1 MYGEQLMTS
10 ATAAIDAKSGA
21 PERGVPGGAAARGA
35 IALALAMLALAAG
48 AVFPARAPADGDP
61 ASDVLLTQSAFL
73 PADSGLPA
81 AQSNQ
86 LQALVREAAKDGY
99 PIRVAVIPESYDL
112 GSVTALWDRPSTY
125 ASFLGIELS
134 LTYKGPL
141 LVAMPDG
148 WGFNWPGHRTGA
160 ADALLAKL
168 RIAPG
173 AGGLLDA
180 TQTAVSGLARSAGV
194 GLAATRSTTPLSSP
208 SSAAANGSAAAPRGG
223 GGSSGFSLLPALAIV
238 AGSAAA
244 LTLLA
249 VVVVPRRRVIV
260 SRLRPARWRL
270 AMPGLVVVLGALVPV
285 LIFAVP
291 HPAATITS
299 GSETPPVTWAA
310 GSQPAPNFQLRD
322 QNGRPVSIAAYHGRP
337 LIVTFIDPLCRE
349 LCPLAAQ
356 ELSHVE
362 RQLPA
367 AQRPEII
374 AVSVDEWGNARANL
388 RQDYGKWHL
397 VPQWRWAVGSP
408 AQLASVWNRY
418 HAEVDVTTKRIAGT
432 TVHYITHSEMAYVID
447 GGDERALLSWPYTA
461 HEVERTVRGL
471 ERS

>member
-1 MYGEQLMTS
+1 MTSMTS
-10 ATAAIDAKSGA
+10 ATAAIDVKRSASG
-21 PERGVPGGAAARGA
+21 RGVPGGVPARV
-35 IALALAMLALAAG
+35 ALALALALAALAVAAG
-48 AVFPARAPADGDP
+48 ALLPARARADGDP
-61 ASDVLLTQSAFL
+61 ASDVLLTQSVFL

-112 GSVTALWDRPSTY
+112 GSVTALWDKPSTY

-134 LTYKGPL
+134 LTYRGPL

-148 WGFNWPGHRTGA
+148 WGFNWPGHQTGA

-173 AGGLLDA
+173 GAGLLDA
-180 TQTAVSGLARSAGV
+180 VQTAVNKLAGSAGV

-208 SSAAANGSAAAPRGG
+208 SSSAANGSAAAPQGG
-223 GGSSGFSLLPALAIV
+223 GDSSGFPLLTLAIL

-260 SRLRPARWRL
+260 SRLRPTRRRL
-270 AMPGLVVVLGALVPV
+270 AMPGLVLVLGALVPV
-285 LIFAVP
+285 LIFAGP
-291 HPAATITS
+291 HPAATIAS
-299 GSETPPVTWAA
+299 GSETPPVTWAS
-310 GSQPAPNFQLRD
+310 GSRPAPNFRLRD
-322 QNGRPVSIAAYHGRP
+322 QNGRPVSIAAFHGRP

-349 LCPLAAQ
+349 LCPVAAQ

-374 AVSVDEWGNARANL
+374 AVSVDRWGNARANL
-388 RQDYGKWHL
+388 MQDFGKWHL

-461 HEVERTVRGL
+461 REVERTVRSL
-471 ERS
+471 T